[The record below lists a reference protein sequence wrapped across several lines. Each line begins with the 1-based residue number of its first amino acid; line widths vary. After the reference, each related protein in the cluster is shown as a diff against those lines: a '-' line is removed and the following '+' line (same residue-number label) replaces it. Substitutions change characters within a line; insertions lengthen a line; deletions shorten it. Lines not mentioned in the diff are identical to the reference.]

1 MNALMEIAHEEKE
14 EEYWNIQLHKLWTR
28 LVLHTDMKLRT
39 NRDKIDD
46 CLSWIHLYLKEI
58 DRIDAHFSKKSAAR

>member
-28 LVLHTDMKLRT
+28 LVLHTD
-39 NRDKIDD
+39 
-46 CLSWIHLYLKEI
+46 EI
-58 DRIDAHFSKKSAAR
+58 ANEPR